1 MQPSTPRRVHS
12 LALKTAVL
20 AECGQPGAAVSGV
33 ALSHGL
39 HADLVDKWLVGRGL
53 KRAVPA
59 QGGPQ
64 PPRKRSAATASATSP
79 MRFVPVVLAVTDAE
93 VMLPGPASNARADIP
108 VELRRGSAQLAVR
121 WPSSQAEQCAAWL
134 IALARAVLK

>member
-12 LALKTAVL
+12 LKLKTAFL

-33 ALSHGL
+33 ALSRGL
-39 HADLVDKWLVGRGL
+39 NADLVEKWLDGRGL

-59 QGGPQ
+59 HSGSQ
-64 PPRKRSAATASATSP
+64 PPRKRSAAASSATSP

-93 VMLPGPASNARADIP
+93 VMLPGPASNVRADIP
-108 VELRRGSAQLAVR
+108 VELRRGSAQLAVCR
-121 WPSSQAEQCAAWL
+121 PSSQAEHCAAWL